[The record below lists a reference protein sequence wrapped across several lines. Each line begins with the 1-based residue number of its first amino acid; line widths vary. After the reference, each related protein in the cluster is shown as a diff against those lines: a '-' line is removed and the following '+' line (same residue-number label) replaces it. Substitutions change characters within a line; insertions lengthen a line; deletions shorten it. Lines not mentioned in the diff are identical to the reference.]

1 MSPKEWKVL
10 AVLADGNE
18 YDFGFWGF
26 AGLMKQTGLDRKTV
40 RRCCRSLRRKG
51 LAVFESGLWSD
62 EGEPAG
68 SGYCSTQAG
77 RDLIDKENSSQAAA

>member
-1 MSPKEWKVL
+1 MSPNEWKVL
-10 AVLADGNE
+10 AVLGEGVE

-26 AGLMKQTGLDRKTV
+26 AGIMKQTGLDRKTV

-51 LAVFESGLWSD
+51 LALFESGLWTD

-68 SGYCSTQAG
+68 SGYCSTAKG
-77 RDLIDKENSSQAAA
+77 RDLLKRESQEAA